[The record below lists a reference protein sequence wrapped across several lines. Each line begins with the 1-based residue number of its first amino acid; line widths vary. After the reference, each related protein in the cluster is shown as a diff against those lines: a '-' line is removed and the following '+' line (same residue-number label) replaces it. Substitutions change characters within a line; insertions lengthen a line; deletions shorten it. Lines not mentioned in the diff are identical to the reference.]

1 MKISRRKFLK
11 LAGAGVAIVVV
22 GGTVWRAFDN
32 GVFSSGQ
39 GPAYEP
45 WKDWKTESEEGT
57 GPLSLV
63 SSAILAANPHNTQPW
78 LFVVN
83 PNKIDLI
90 AAMNRN
96 IGAIDPYLREM
107 YEGLGCAL
115 ENLVLAAEVKGYAY
129 KLRLMPNPTNKAYV
143 ASISLTT
150 NSKSKNSVTGNT
162 TTASSTITT
171 NGSSVKSDNTL
182 SLYNAIPQRHT
193 NRGPYDKNKPVSQD
207 ILESLGLLSKTIS
220 PEARMTVFWFTTS
233 DQRRKVGDLIL
244 QATQAIVD
252 DKEQSYADFKW
263 YRSSWQDIQT
273 NRDGLSVDASGS
285 PWYLGFLAKLLPPIS
300 KEEYGSYQLQ
310 LAKDTY
316 VATAAAF
323 GIIAVHDVF
332 DNIQR
337 LEGGMFYQ
345 RMHLWATSNGLAM
358 QPMNQVTERA
368 DREVSL
374 GIEQIF
380 GSALRELVANPNWQ
394 ALFTFRIGYPT
405 IGALSSPRR
414 SVQEVVLSNI

>member
-11 LAGAGVAIVVV
+11 LAGIGVAIVVV
-22 GGTVWRAFDN
+22 GSAVWRAFDN

-39 GPAYEP
+39 GPAFEP

-83 PNKIDLI
+83 PNRIDLI
-90 AAMNRN
+90 AEVNRN

-115 ENLVLAAEVKGYAY
+115 ENLVLAAEAKGYAY
-129 KLRLMPNPTNKAYV
+129 ELKLIPNPTNKTHV

-162 TTASSTITT
+162 TAARSIITT
-171 NGSSVKSDNTL
+171 NVSSVKSDTL
-182 SLYNAIPQRHT
+182 ALYNAIPQRHT

-207 ILESLGLLSKTIS
+207 ILESLGLISKTIS
-220 PEARMTVFWFTTS
+220 PEARMTIFWFTTS

-252 DKEQSYADFKW
+252 DKEQSYDDFRW

-285 PWYLGFLAKLLPPIS
+285 SWYLGFLAKLLPPIS
-300 KEEYGSYQLQ
+300 KEEYGSSQLQ

-345 RMHLWATSNGLAM
+345 RMQLWATSNGLAM

-374 GIEQIF
+374 GIEQTF
-380 GSALRELVANPNWQ
+380 GSALRELIANPNWQ

-405 IGALSSPRR
+405 IEALSSPRR
-414 SVQEVVLSNI
+414 SVQEVVLSI

>member
-1 MKISRRKFLK
+1 
-11 LAGAGVAIVVV
+11 
-22 GGTVWRAFDN
+22 
-32 GVFSSGQ
+32 
-39 GPAYEP
+39 
-45 WKDWKTESEEGT
+45 
-57 GPLSLV
+57 
-63 SSAILAANPHNTQPW
+63 
-78 LFVVN
+78 
-83 PNKIDLI
+83 
-90 AAMNRN
+90 
-96 IGAIDPYLREM
+96 M

-115 ENLVLAAEVKGYAY
+115 ENLVLAAEAKGYAY
-129 KLRLMPNPTNKAYV
+129 KLKLMPNPTNKTHV

-150 NSKSKNSVTGNT
+150 NSKSKNSVNGNKT
-162 TTASSTITT
+162 AASSTITT
-171 NGSSVKSDNTL
+171 NGSSMKSDTL

-220 PEARMTVFWFTTS
+220 PQARMTIFWFITS

-252 DKEQSYADFKW
+252 DKEQSYDDFKW

-285 PWYLGFLAKLLPPIS
+285 SWYLGFLAKLLPPIS
-300 KEEYGSYQLQ
+300 TEEYGSSQLQ

-345 RMHLWATSNGLAM
+345 RMQLWATSNGLAM

-374 GIEQIF
+374 GIEQTF
-380 GSALRELVANPNWQ
+380 GSALRELIANPNWQ

-405 IGALSSPRR
+405 IEALSSPRR